1 MDSGEERS
9 RVIRMALHKKKATAS
24 PPPKERTQPLKDKP
38 AMIRLDAE
46 EKAALLA
53 LATDAKMTLSA
64 YIRTILRDLSRGH
77 VLKKPG

>member
-1 MDSGEERS
+1 MDGGEERS
-9 RVIRMALHKKKATAS
+9 RVIRMALHKKRTAAA
-24 PPPKERTQPLKDKP
+24 PLPKERTQPLKDKP
-38 AMIRLDAE
+38 VMIRLDAE

-77 VLKKPG
+77 ILKKPD